1 MTTRRDLLRDG
12 AAITVL
18 LGIAPQQV
26 WAAARAR
33 PSVPDATLA
42 LLCDLVIPDTDTP
55 GAVVAGAPAFVQMAL
70 ELNLR
75 GATPAA
81 YATFRHYLDA
91 RTSGSFAAAPRA
103 QAEALLAGID
113 RAVLG
118 PRTPGQAPPLPQDP
132 VSFWRPLKALIV
144 MGYYSSEIG
153 AAQELQYQLVPGAF
167 EPDVPLSEQPRAWS
181 SDWTGV
187 KYA

>member
-12 AAITVL
+12 SAITVL
-18 LGIAPQQV
+18 LGIAPQEV

-33 PSVPDATLA
+33 SVMPDATLTV
-42 LLCDLVIPDTDTP
+42 LCDLVIPDTDTP
-55 GAVVAGAPAFVQMAL
+55 GAVAAGAPPFVQMAV

-91 RTSGSFAAAPRA
+91 RASGSFATAPRP
-103 QAEALLAGID
+103 QAAALLAGID
-113 RAVLG
+113 GKVLG
-118 PRTPGQAPPLPQDP
+118 PRTSGQAAPLPQDP

-153 AAQELQYQLVPGAF
+153 AAQELQYQLVPGTF
-167 EPDVPLSEQPRAWS
+167 DPDVPLSEQPRAWS